1 MRPFLIA
8 LALAGV
14 LALLVIAPSVAL
26 AQSQPVVHEKETVV
40 KATIEAIDRDTRM
53 ITLKDKDGKSV
64 EVLAG
69 PEVRRF
75 AELKIGDVVTFHTT
89 ESVVYRIRKPGEA
102 SQPSGKD
109 APVVVRSAGA
119 KPGATKTT
127 QETKIVTL
135 KEVDPKTQGVTIQT
149 EDGRT
154 MSFKVEDKN
163 ILKGLA
169 PGDKVVISYTTAV
182 AISVE

>member
-1 MRPFLIA
+1 MRSILAAVALSGA
-8 LALAGV
+8 LALIVAV
-14 LALLVIAPSVAL
+14 PTVAL
-26 AQSQPVVHEKETVV
+26 AETQPVVHEKESVV

-53 ITLKDKDGKSV
+53 ITLKDSDGKSM

-109 APVVVRSAGA
+109 EPVVVRSAGT
-119 KPGATKTT
+119 KPAATKTM

-135 KEVDPKTQGVTIQT
+135 KEVDPKSQGVTIQT